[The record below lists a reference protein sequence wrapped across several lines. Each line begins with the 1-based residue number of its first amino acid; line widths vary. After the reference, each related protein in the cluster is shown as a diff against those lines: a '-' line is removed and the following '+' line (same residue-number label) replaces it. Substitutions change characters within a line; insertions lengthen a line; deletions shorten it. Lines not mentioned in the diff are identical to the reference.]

1 LMMLSMRNG
10 RRSPQQVRPIAEAQL
25 VLNWRLFARFA
36 GKKAAE
42 VKIDKSNEG

>member
-1 LMMLSMRNG
+1 MRNG

-36 GKKAAE
+36 WGKKAAE
-42 VKIDKSNEG
+42 VKTGKSSEG